1 MKIPRV
7 AFFTD
12 SFHEVNGVALTSR
25 QFDRF
30 AREHEYP
37 FLSVHAGPKT
47 VDRIEGV
54 HETVEIA
61 RSRILIGLE
70 RDLAFDLLFWRYRDM
85 LRERVRAFNPDLV
98 HITGP
103 GHLGI
108 LGARIAYDLKVPLV
122 ASWHTNVH
130 EFAGRRLAKL
140 LRHWPASWRNGMVDF
155 AERKSLDL
163 IMKFYSLAKLQFA
176 PNPELVELVAERTGS
191 PAFLMQRGIDT
202 SLFNP
207 QRRTRT
213 DSEFV
218 VGYVGRLSPEK
229 NVRLLASLERFTGFR
244 FLIVGDGSERKWLA
258 ANMKNVELPGV
269 LQGVQLAEA
278 YANMDA
284 FVFPSE
290 TDTFGNVVVEA
301 LASGVP
307 AVVSSGGGPKFL
319 VDEGVTGF
327 VASSEAQ
334 FLEAI
339 LKLKRNFDLRRDM
352 RRSAPEAA
360 SQRSWEAVFAGIYSR
375 YGYLKTS
382 FSTFPE
388 DPLGGSVPSK
398 AARVGA
404 MSVTATLS

>member
-1 MKIPRV
+1 MDSITTSPSTCCSGAIAIGCGNAYEPSAPIWCTLPARDIW
-7 AFFTD
+7 AFSERASPT
-12 SFHEVNGVALTSR
+12 TSM
-25 QFDRF
+25 
-30 AREHEYP
+30 
-37 FLSVHAGPKT
+37 
-47 VDRIEGV
+47 
-54 HETVEIA
+54 
-61 RSRILIGLE
+61 SRWWRHGT
-70 RDLAFDLLFWRYRDM
+70 RMSTNSQAADL
-85 LRERVRAFNPDLV
+85 
-98 HITGP
+98 P
-103 GHLGI
+103 GSCVI
-108 LGARIAYDLKVPLV
+108 
-122 ASWHTNVH
+122 
-130 EFAGRRLAKL
+130 
-140 LRHWPASWRNGMVDF
+140 WPASWRNSMVDF

-163 IMKFYSLAKLQFA
+163 IMRFHSLAKLQFA
-176 PNPELVELVAERTGS
+176 PNPELVQLVAERTGG
-191 PAFLMQRGIDT
+191 PAFPMQRGIDT
-202 SLFNP
+202 ALFNP
-207 QRRTRT
+207 CRRTRT
-213 DSEFV
+213 DSDFV

-269 LQGVQLAEA
+269 LQGVPLAEA

-290 TDTFGNVVVEA
+290 TDTFGNVVLEA

-319 VDEGVTGF
+319 VEEGVTGF

-339 LKLKRNFDLRRDM
+339 LKLKRNPDLRRDT
-352 RRSAPEAA
+352 RRSARQAA
-360 SQRSWEAVFAGIYSR
+360 LQRSWDAVFAGVYSR

-382 FSTFPE
+382 FSTLPE

-404 MSVTATLS
+404 MSVTA